1 MTGRSLILALAA
13 TGTMLGTVL
22 AMPAQAHSTLQF
34 VDVASTGAGSSR
46 AGAYRVT
53 SISNYRIGIITPTR
67 VSPARLNLAVARRAA
82 TDSSFATGAGE
93 TLPGYLQCVPYARQV
108 SGIQLFGDAHT
119 WWSQAA
125 GRYSRGDA
133 PRPGAVMAFR
143 PHGRMVLGHVAT
155 VSRVLDSRRVLLRHA
170 NWSPIAGRR
179 GQVERDVLAVDVSP
193 GNDWSAVRVWYDPI
207 HGLGTT
213 HWPVSGFIYGR
224 KAAEPAHGLSASRWT
239 SDPIG
244 AIIAAFSGK

>member
-1 MTGRSLILALAA
+1 MMGSYLSLASAA
-13 TGTMLGTVL
+13 AAMMLTGTAL
-22 AMPAQAHSTLQF
+22 PAQARTVLSF
-34 VDVASTGAGSSR
+34 VDVAAKGAQHAPYR
-46 AGAYRVT
+46 APT
-53 SISNYRIGIITPTR
+53 ISNYRMTIVASP
-67 VSPARLNLAVARRAA
+67 PARMAAPRATPRLASSPGGLNGSA
-82 TDSSFATGAGE
+82 E
-93 TLPGYLQCVPYARQV
+93 TLPGYLQCAPYARQV

-125 GRYSRGDA
+125 GHYSRGNT

-143 PHGRMVLGHVAT
+143 PHGKMVLGHVAA
-155 VSRVLDSRRVLLRHA
+155 VSKVLDSRRVLLRHA

-179 GQVERDVLAVDVSP
+179 GQVERDVLAMDVSP
-193 GNDWSAVRVWYDPI
+193 GNDWSQVRVWYDPI

-213 HWPVSGFIYGR
+213 HWPVSGFIYAR
-224 KAAEPAHGLSASRWT
+224 KVQPVHGLAASRWT